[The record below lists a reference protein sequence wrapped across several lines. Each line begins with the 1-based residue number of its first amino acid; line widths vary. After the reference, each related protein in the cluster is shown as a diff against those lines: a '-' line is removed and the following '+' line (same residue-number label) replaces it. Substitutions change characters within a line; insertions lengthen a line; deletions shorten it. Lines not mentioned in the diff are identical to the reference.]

1 MGLDEVMRM
10 EAGGGGEGVLHDGIS
25 IFLTRDTRE
34 LALFFFSPCESVA
47 RKRVLGPEPNH
58 TLTLISDFSLQNCE
72 KK

>member
-34 LALFFFSPCESVA
+34 LALPLLMQVP
-47 RKRVLGPEPNH
+47 RKGH
-58 TLTLISDFSLQNCE
+58 MST
-72 KK
+72 